1 MFLESNTIE
10 RTRGWSYLFKSN
22 GVRLR
27 LTVLPEI
34 ELLVELLGQV
44 SVAAF
49 SKQSD
54 LSVELHAPLE
64 NILQVTDQRQNV
76 WTFRRF

>member
-1 MFLESNTIE
+1 MTGSHLFESD
-10 RTRGWSYLFKSN
+10 

-27 LTVLPEI
+27 FTALPEI
-34 ELLVELLGQV
+34 ELFVELLGQV

-54 LSVELHAPLE
+54 LRVKLHASLKH
-64 NILQVTDQRQNV
+64 ILQEFNRA
-76 WTFRRF
+76 